1 MALSVVPNLLAFF
14 KLRKQLTLA
23 LHAHLTRLLPAMR
36 VRRKIEH
43 AAVAAAALVLA
54 LLTRLHDRV
63 SRSNRTSQ
71 GHRLHVNSSRKK
83 ARPLVDRCLE
93 RRRRK
98 QRNRVHRKSRA
109 LHRVLVLFVAIIIIP
124 ATVLECVL
132 HGRRENTV
140 LLHWMLLAWRVCV
153 EWLCARNFSPSGFPK
168 RFFDRV
174 CAPSQKK
181 TNYNPCIVRNWYVI
195 QFQRT

>member
-1 MALSVVPNLLAFF
+1 MAPSVVPNLLAFF

-63 SRSNRTSQ
+63 SRSSRTSQ
-71 GHRLHVNSSRKK
+71 GHRLHVNPSRKK
-83 ARPLVDRCLE
+83 TRPLADRCLE

-109 LHRVLVLFVAIIIIP
+109 LHRVLVLFVAIIIT
-124 ATVLECVL
+124 ATVLGCVL

-153 EWLCARNFSPSGFPK
+153 EWLCARNFFRSGVPK

-181 TNYNPCIVRNWYVI
+181 RITTFEQNVTGT
-195 QFQRT
+195 FET